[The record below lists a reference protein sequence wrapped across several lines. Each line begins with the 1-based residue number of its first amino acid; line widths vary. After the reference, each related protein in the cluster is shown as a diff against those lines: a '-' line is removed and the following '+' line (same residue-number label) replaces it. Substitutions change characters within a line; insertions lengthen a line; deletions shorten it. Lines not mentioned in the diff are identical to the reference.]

1 MPMID
6 MPVTP
11 VSGAEVVIER
21 RVGEAGNRGL
31 SPVFLPVVLVV
42 PQKNS
47 LINWGQ
53 TPIDRNAGLTG
64 DAFVR
69 NWF

>member
-6 MPVTP
+6 LPATP

-31 SPVFLPVVLVV
+31 SPVSV
-42 PQKNS
+42 
-47 LINWGQ
+47 
-53 TPIDRNAGLTG
+53 TAGWCRCDQREAILYP
-64 DAFVR
+64 
-69 NWF
+69 